1 MHRIIFALII
11 LTKCSISV
19 FGQQISDSNVLIY
32 DSIVYEIDTIRSIDT
47 IQHYIYEAPTDYNV
61 IGIKY
66 NIVKPWF
73 EAPKHKS
80 SSITTSPELFLQFSR
95 GKSLFSI
102 GVSYFSCQE
111 NVEYFEKKSILHDT
125 SLIKIDT
132 LTFYTLIQTESPPL
146 NIYLTK
152 PNTYPTKDTL
162 TLILKKNRG
171 SSIQIFSIPLKYGY
185 YLNYG
190 YLRVNAGIGFVPTF
204 IISNKSSMNEYLLN
218 DNHRFSLLIK
228 PSIEV
233 SYWLLSH
240 LFVHF
245 SIEYQRSLIAFKT
258 HNNHNIQINNTI
270 CGLGFS
276 YLFFDKKRE

>member
-1 MHRIIFALII
+1 MQRILFVLLI

-19 FGQQISDSNVLIY
+19 FGQQISDTNVLVY

-47 IQHYIYEAPTDYNV
+47 IQYYIYEAPTDYNV
-61 IGIKY
+61 VGIKY

-73 EAPKHKS
+73 EASKHKS

-111 NVEYFEKKSILHDT
+111 KVEYQEYKSIIHDT
-125 SLIKIDT
+125 SFQKIDT
-132 LTFYTLIQTESPPL
+132 LTYYTLLRQEMPPY
-146 NIYLTK
+146 NVYVTK
-152 PNTYPTKDTL
+152 LNTYPTKDTL
-162 TLILKKNRG
+162 SFVLNNQRESGIK
-171 SSIQIFSIPLKYGY
+171 IISIPLKYGY

-190 YLRVNAGIGFVPTF
+190 NLRINTGIGVVPTF
-204 IISNKSSMNEYLLN
+204 VFSNKRSMNEYMLN

-228 PSIEV
+228 PSVEV
-233 SYWLLSH
+233 SYWLFTH
-240 LFVHF
+240 LFLHF
-245 SIEYQRSLIAFKT
+245 SVEYQRSLISFRAY
-258 HNNHNIQINNTI
+258 NNYNIQINSTI